1 MLTLGEKKA
10 KQAYHVTFFKGW
22 MAGWM
27 VSRAFRVS
35 PSTRPLPS
43 HG

>member
-27 VSRAFRVS
+27 VSRAVLHQHAR
-35 PSTRPLPS
+35 
-43 HG
+43 